1 MGERDS
7 PRLSHPNPFNPM
19 NIIENL
25 INGNLTD
32 AKKLARNHSAQS
44 IIHAAMG
51 YGYNYN
57 ESLLMVSFLKGIISF
72 QDYCDNMNNTK

>member
-1 MGERDS
+1 
-7 PRLSHPNPFNPM
+7 M

-32 AKKLARNHSAQS
+32 AKRLARNHSAQS
-44 IIHAAMG
+44 IINAAMG

-57 ESLLMVSFLKGIISF
+57 ESLIMTSYLKGIISF

>member
-32 AKKLARNHSAQS
+32 AKKLARKHSAQS